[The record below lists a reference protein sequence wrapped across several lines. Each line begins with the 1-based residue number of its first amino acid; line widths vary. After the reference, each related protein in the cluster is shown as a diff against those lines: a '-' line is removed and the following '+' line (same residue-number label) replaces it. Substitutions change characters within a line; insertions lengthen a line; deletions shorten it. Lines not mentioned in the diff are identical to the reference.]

1 MKTTKNSNWARIRKF
16 FNDIHLWVGL
26 ISGLFVFVI
35 CLSGTIYVYND
46 EIRAASLPHLHKV
59 TPQPEKL
66 RLEQLKAI
74 VQAES
79 QANITSINI
88 ASDPTKSYQIFTKTE
103 GEKSRFGTGYYIDP
117 YTGNILGTS
126 KETNGTTEFMSSMFS
141 LHRWLLL
148 DKVEEPL
155 IEGLENRK
163 LGSYISGG
171 MTILF
176 TIGLIT
182 GMVIWFPRKIRAWRQ
197 GLTIKF
203 SSNWKRINHDLH
215 NSLAFYSLFFLL
227 IMGITGPQWSFDWYR
242 DGLRKTLGTYEAPKE
257 KSAGAEGNQKAGG
270 EGDRKARNE
279 GDRKA
284 GGEGGRKGAD
294 KAAEGD
300 SAPEPINLLSAD
312 EYLAAANSTFPYTGD
327 VRMALP
333 AKAGDPVKISKYKA
347 GFFAP
352 AAADQAS
359 LNIQNAS
366 VEEVVIFR
374 DKPFNERVSGSIK
387 ALHIGDVYGQFSKLL
402 YFLTCL
408 VATTLPVTGTL
419 IWINKMKKKK
429 KKKKS
434 GRPVQRKPIVNHE
447 SI

>member
-1 MKTTKNSNWARIRKF
+1 MRTTKTSNWARIRKF

-46 EIRAASLPHLHKV
+46 EIKAASLPHLHKV

-66 RLEQLKAI
+66 QVEQLKAI

-79 QANITSINI
+79 QANITSIQVS
-88 ASDPTKSYQIFTKTE
+88 ADPKKSYQIFTKKE
-103 GEKSRFGTGYYIDP
+103 GDKSRFGTAYFIDP
-117 YTGNILGTS
+117 YTGHILGTS

-176 TIGLIT
+176 TIGLLT
-182 GMVIWFPRKIRAWRQ
+182 GMVIWFPKKIRAWRQ
-197 GLTIKF
+197 GLKVKF

-215 NSLAFYSLFFLL
+215 NSLAFYSFIFLL
-227 IMGITGPQWSFDWYR
+227 IMGLTGPQWSFEWYR

-257 KSAGAEGNQKAGG
+257 KPAKDEGNRQAG
-270 EGDRKARNE
+270 GDRKSGAEKR
-279 GDRKA
+279 
-284 GGEGGRKGAD
+284 GAD
-294 KAAEGD
+294 KGTDGENM
-300 SAPEPINLLSAD
+300 PEAIKLLSAD
-312 EYLAAANSTFPYTGD
+312 EYLAAANSTFPYPGD
-327 VRMALP
+327 MRIALP
-333 AKAGDPVKISKYKA
+333 SKAGDPVKISKYKS

-359 LNIQNAS
+359 LNVQTAN
-366 VEEVVIFR
+366 VEEVEIFR

-387 ALHIGDVYGQFSKLL
+387 ALHIGNVYGQFSKLI

-408 VATTLPVTGTL
+408 IATSLPVTGTL

-429 KKKKS
+429 KGSSKPTRI
-434 GRPVQRKPIVNHE
+434 RPVVKHE

>member
-1 MKTTKNSNWARIRKF
+1 MRTTKISNWARIRKF

-66 RLEQLKAI
+66 KVEQLKAI

-79 QANITSINI
+79 QANITSMNI
-88 ASDPTKSYQIFTKTE
+88 SSDPKKSYQIFTKSE
-103 GEKSRFGTGYYIDP
+103 GDKSRFGTAYFIDP

-148 DKVEEPL
+148 DKIEKPL

-176 TIGLIT
+176 TIGLLT

-197 GLTIKF
+197 GLTVKF

-215 NSLAFYSLFFLL
+215 NSLAFYSFIFLL
-227 IMGITGPQWSFDWYR
+227 IMGITGPQWSFEWYR
-242 DGLRKTLGTYEAPKE
+242 DGLRKTLGTYEAPKDKPA
-257 KSAGAEGNQKAGG
+257 KSEGGRQAGAERKGGN
-270 EGDRKARNE
+270 DRKGTDN
-279 GDRKA
+279 G
-284 GGEGGRKGAD
+284 
-294 KAAEGD
+294 AEGENT
-300 SAPEPINLLSAD
+300 PEAINLLSSD
-312 EYLAAANSTFPYTGD
+312 EYLAAANSTFPYPGD
-327 VRMALP
+327 IRIALP
-333 AKAGDPVKISKYKA
+333 SKADDPVKISKYKA

-359 LNIQNAS
+359 LNAQNAS
-366 VEEVVIFR
+366 IEEVVIFR

-387 ALHIGDVYGQFSKLL
+387 ALHIGDVYGQFSKLI

-408 VATTLPVTGTL
+408 IATSLPVTGTL

-429 KKKKS
+429 KVS
-434 GRPVQRKPIVNHE
+434 GRPTQVKPVVKHE